1 MLSLIATILQKHDRK
16 VPFEIPASTATD
28 STPSKS
34 SKPNDDKIRSAM
46 GKGNFQLLEKLVME
60 SFKDDSSSLKV
71 KRAAI
76 EFLIRN
82 EGVKRAARI
91 ATELS
96 HQFEYPQKINFKHL
110 YSEISK
116 KLGEKDGEVFLNG
129 LKAPLP
135 ELLELENSSSSP
147 SIQALLNEDKLEE
160 AANQLL
166 EICNQ
171 DERGNV
177 AKKNIPVACE
187 LFKKWE
193 AKGQFDDLK
202 MFIEK
207 LNERSNYALQT
218 TVWYKTMIIRADPK
232 NYLNLMKETPAEDFI
247 KKFLITSNA
256 LLELSSTQPSLISEL
271 EALSSQGHA
280 PASILL
286 GKLSVHNGD
295 AETLL
300 KYFELSSS
308 YKNAYIFDK
317 IDSLDKMEMA
327 LNVAGTNQECVN
339 QIVKNCLNY
348 HKGTEKYDDIVK
360 IGLERGVPLRQP
372 KPSS

>member
-16 VPFEIPASTATD
+16 VPFEIPASADTD
-28 STPSKS
+28 SAPSKS

-46 GKGNFQLLEKLVME
+46 GKGQYQLLEKLVME

-76 EFLIRN
+76 EFLIKN

-96 HQFEYPQKINFKHL
+96 HQFEYPQKISFKHL

-202 MFIEK
+202 MVY
-207 LNERSNYALQT
+207 R
-218 TVWYKTMIIRADPK
+218 KT
-232 NYLNLMKETPAEDFI
+232 
-247 KKFLITSNA
+247 
-256 LLELSSTQPSLISEL
+256 Q
-271 EALSSQGHA
+271 
-280 PASILL
+280 
-286 GKLSVHNGD
+286 
-295 AETLL
+295 
-300 KYFELSSS
+300 
-308 YKNAYIFDK
+308 
-317 IDSLDKMEMA
+317 
-327 LNVAGTNQECVN
+327 
-339 QIVKNCLNY
+339 
-348 HKGTEKYDDIVK
+348 
-360 IGLERGVPLRQP
+360 
-372 KPSS
+372 

>member
-16 VPFEIPASTATD
+16 VPFEIPASTAAD
-28 STPSKS
+28 SAPSKS

-46 GKGNFQLLEKLVME
+46 GKGQYQLLEKLVME

-82 EGVKRAARI
+82 EGVQRAARI

-96 HQFEYPQKINFKHL
+96 HQFEYPQKISFKHL

-116 KLGEKDGEVFLNG
+116 KLGEKDGKVFLNG

-135 ELLELENSSSSP
+135 ELLKLENNSSP

-166 EICNQ
+166 EICNR

>member
-1 MLSLIATILQKHDRK
+1 
-16 VPFEIPASTATD
+16 
-28 STPSKS
+28 
-34 SKPNDDKIRSAM
+34 M
-46 GKGNFQLLEKLVME
+46 GKGQYQLLEKLVME

-76 EFLIRN
+76 EFLIKN

-96 HQFEYPQKINFKHL
+96 HQFEYPQKISFKHL

-135 ELLELENSSSSP
+135 ELLELENNSSSP

-160 AANQLL
+160 AANRLL